1 MNRMRHGRL
10 SFDMPPHWSDR
21 STLLF
26 VGPAPV
32 LPSANVARIP
42 QPSMTMTFA
51 RSKGVH
57 PLEEARAI
65 LEEELAGLRAMNV
78 GLEVLKVE
86 DVDTAMGTGA
96 LSTHRLSL
104 DGVRLLQLQLVVV
117 TGEMAVRAAASSG
130 DLEPAREVE
139 LKKMLA
145 SLAMDSKDSKEA
157 T

>member
-10 SFDMPPHWSDR
+10 SFDMPPNWSDR

-32 LPSANVARIP
+32 LPSANVARMP

-51 RSKGVH
+51 RTKGER

-65 LEEELAGLRAMNV
+65 LDEELAGLRAMNV
-78 GLEVLKVE
+78 GLEVLKIE
-86 DVDTAMGTGA
+86 EIETAMGKGS

-104 DGVRLLQLQLVVV
+104 EGVRLLQLQIVVV
-117 TGEMAVRAAASSG
+117 TGEIAVRAAASSG

-139 LKKMLA
+139 LKKILT
-145 SLAMDSKDSKEA
+145 SLSMEA
-157 T
+157 A